1 MLLTGYYEVARMP
14 VWRDSRRG
22 SERESARD
30 FLDLQDPQAQ
40 ILSKLLAS
48 LSQKITRL
56 FRSLPSNFK
65 MILKADYVDERVVW
79 VVGER
84 REVKRLPVTHFLEM
98 HNHGN
103 WRWG

>member
-1 MLLTGYYEVARMP
+1 MGRERE
-14 VWRDSRRG
+14 R
-22 SERESARD
+22 RESARD
-30 FLDLQDPQAQ
+30 FLDLQDPQPQ

-48 LSQKITRL
+48 LSQKLTTL

-84 REVKRLPVTHFLEM
+84 RELKRLPVTHFLEM
-98 HNHGN
+98 HKHKLAVGLSSYQAGVGM
-103 WRWG
+103 RLVT

>member
-1 MLLTGYYEVARMP
+1 MG
-14 VWRDSRRG
+14 G
-22 SERESARD
+22 KREKRARD

-48 LSQKITRL
+48 CSQKLIRL
-56 FRSLPSNFK
+56 FRSLISSFK
-65 MILKADYVDERVVW
+65 MISKSDFVDERVVW

-84 REVKRLPVTHFLEM
+84 RELKRLPGDCVEM
-98 HNHGN
+98 HKHGN

>member
-1 MLLTGYYEVARMP
+1 MQGTSLICKTHK
-14 VWRDSRRG
+14 
-22 SERESARD
+22 
-30 FLDLQDPQAQ
+30 Q

-48 LSQKITRL
+48 LSQKLTRR

-65 MILKADYVDERVVW
+65 MILKADYVDVRVVW

-84 REVKRLPVTHFLEM
+84 RELKRLPVTHFLEM
-98 HNHGN
+98 HKHGN